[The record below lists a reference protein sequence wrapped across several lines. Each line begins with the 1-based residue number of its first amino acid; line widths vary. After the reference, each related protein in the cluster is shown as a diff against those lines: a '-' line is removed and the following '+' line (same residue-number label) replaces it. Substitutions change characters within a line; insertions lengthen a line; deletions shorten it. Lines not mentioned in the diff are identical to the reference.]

1 MVSGNHCELSR
12 TPPTD
17 TKEPSGDYQEDSDAM
32 NLMSPQGSD
41 VYRVSDSTDRH
52 CQSRSK
58 DVLLVSDISSS
69 DERLTLTDPATNP
82 AIQKQA

>member
-1 MVSGNHCELSR
+1 MVSVDHWELSR
-12 TPPTD
+12 KPPTD
-17 TKEPSGDYQEDSDAM
+17 TKEPSSDYQENSDAM

-58 DVLLVSDISSS
+58 DVLPVSDTSSS

>member
-1 MVSGNHCELSR
+1 MVSGDYCEFSR
-12 TPPTD
+12 KPHTD
-17 TKEPSGDYQEDSDAM
+17 TKEPSSDYQEDSDAM

-52 CQSRSK
+52 GQSRSK
-58 DVLLVSDISSS
+58 DVLSVSDIPSSN
-69 DERLTLTDPATNP
+69 ERLTLIDPATNP